1 MKKSSRRELNKIHC
15 RSRILKASRR
25 LFGVKGYEETTIEDV
40 AEKARISKATLYN
53 YFPSKE
59 SLLIGIAEDE
69 LEQIQRLIEADL
81 KEEPN
86 SLVKLYRVL
95 EAFILDSIPY
105 ISLSRKITYLNSCEG
120 SVLYATRLNM
130 IRMIRQL
137 VEDAQQQ
144 GHLRL
149 DVPVDDIVDMVMSI
163 YLMSQFEWSHIADY
177 TEDFC
182 RKKLRRFFEQIL
194 SGVCIRPFGEI
205 LPFSADQSE

>member
-1 MKKSSRRELNKIHC
+1 MQKPSRRELNKIHC

-25 LFGVKGYEETTIEDV
+25 LFSAKGYEETTIEDV

-69 LEQIQRLIEADL
+69 LEQIRRLIETEL

-95 EAFILDSIPY
+95 EVFILDSIPY
-105 ISLSRKITYLNSCEG
+105 ISLSRKITYLNSCEE

-130 IRMIRQL
+130 IEMIHQL
-137 VEDAQQQ
+137 VGEAQQQ
-144 GHLRL
+144 GRLRQ
-149 DVPVDDIVDMVMSI
+149 DVAADDIVDMVMSI

-182 RKKLRRFFEQIL
+182 RKKLRRFFDYIL
-194 SGVCIRPFGEI
+194 SGVCI
-205 LPFSADQSE
+205 